1 MDKPLRGVRIL
12 DLTRL
17 LPGAVCSL
25 HLADLGADVIKIE
38 EQDNLERS
46 LGARAGETSVL
57 FKITQRNKRSAVL
70 DLKTVA
76 GKKVFLKLAQ
86 HADVLIESFRPGIVD
101 KLGIGYTE
109 IKPLNPKLIYCSITG
124 YGQSGPYR
132 DRAGHDINYL
142 AYAGV
147 LEQSGTNKGPPTLTN
162 VQIADL
168 IGGAWFAAMGI
179 LAALYDAQRN
189 GQGRYLDVAMT
200 DGVLA
205 HNLLA
210 LHALQTEGATPQR
223 GRGLLTGGVPCYQIY
238 TTQDGRYLAVGALEE
253 KFWSRLCDALQR
265 PDLKAQQF
273 ATDQQ
278 GEKVQAELRAL
289 FASQPLD
296 YWIMCFQGI
305 DCCVAPVLTL
315 AEALQ
320 NEHLQTRQMW
330 LRDSDNILHYSC
342 PLKMSGFTFTVDRPA
357 PALGEHTAA
366 VLDAAGWPDQP

>member
-1 MDKPLRGVRIL
+1 MDKPLHGVRIL

-38 EQDNLERS
+38 EPDNLERS

-76 GKKVFLKLAQ
+76 GKKVFLKLVQ
-86 HADVLIESFRPGIVD
+86 HADVLIESFRPGVVD
-101 KLGIGYTE
+101 KLGIGYAQ
-109 IKPLNPKLIYCSITG
+109 IKSLNSKLIYCSITG

-142 AYAGV
+142 AYSGV
-147 LEQSGTNKGPPTLTN
+147 LEQSGAHNGPPALSN
-162 VQIADL
+162 VQTADL

-200 DGVLA
+200 DGALA

-238 TTQDGRYLAVGALEE
+238 PTQDGRYLAVGALEE

-273 ATDQQ
+273 AIDQQ
-278 GEKVQAELRAL
+278 GEKVQAELCTL
-289 FASQPLD
+289 FASQSLG
-296 YWIMCFQGI
+296 YWIKYFQGI
-305 DCCVAPVLTL
+305 DCCVAPVLSL

-320 NEHLQTRQMW
+320 NEHLQARQMW
-330 LRDSDNILHYSC
+330 QRDSDNILHYSC
-342 PLKMSGFTFTVDRPA
+342 PLKMSGYTSTVDRPA

-366 VLDAAGWPDQP
+366 VLEASGWPDQG